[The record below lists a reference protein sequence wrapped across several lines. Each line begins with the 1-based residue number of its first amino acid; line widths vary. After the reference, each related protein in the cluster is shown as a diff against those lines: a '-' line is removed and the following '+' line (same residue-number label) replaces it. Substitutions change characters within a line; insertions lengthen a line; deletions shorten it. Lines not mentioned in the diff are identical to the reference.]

1 MASKL
6 TISLL
11 SESQKGTI
19 GNDWKYSLEAKVFS
33 GGLKGKGTVSVAK
46 HTLDS
51 GKTQAPPGPPE
62 ALVLAAGE
70 PGAEISVD
78 LRLSVAEVDL
88 LRNDTG
94 EKTHSFKLTSPAAG
108 GTPLVDERELSIG
121 VSEEP
126 SGIGNAV
133 FKLAIR
139 LSLASD

>member
-33 GGLKGKGTVSVAK
+33 GGLQGKGTISVPK

-62 ALVLAAGE
+62 AMEIAAGE
-70 PGAEISVD
+70 PGTEVSLD
-78 LRLSVAEVDL
+78 LRLAVAEVDL
-88 LRNDTG
+88 LQNDTA
-94 EKTHSFKLTSPAAG
+94 EKSYSFKLMCPAAG
-108 GTPLVDERELSIG
+108 STPLVEERELTIG

-126 SGIGNAV
+126 SGIGNSV
-133 FKLAIR
+133 FKLALR
-139 LSLASD
+139 LTLASD

>member
-1 MASKL
+1 MVSTL

-33 GGLKGKGTVSVAK
+33 GGLKGKGTISVPK
-46 HTLDS
+46 HALDS
-51 GKTQAPPGPPE
+51 GKTQTPPGPPQPLE
-62 ALVLAAGE
+62 IPAGE
-70 PGAEISVD
+70 PGSEISLD

-94 EKTHSFKLTSPAAG
+94 EKTHSFKLTSPMAG
-108 GTPLVDERELSIG
+108 SSPLVEERELTIG

-133 FKLAIR
+133 FKLAVR

>member
-1 MASKL
+1 MASTL

-33 GGLKGKGTVSVAK
+33 GGLKGKGTISVPK

-51 GKTQAPPGPPE
+51 GKTQAPPGPPQPLE
-62 ALVLAAGE
+62 IAAGE
-70 PGAEISVD
+70 PGAEISLD

-88 LRNDTG
+88 LRNDTA

-108 GTPLVDERELSIG
+108 GSPLVEERELTIG

-133 FKLAIR
+133 FKLAVR
-139 LSLASD
+139 LTLASD